1 MDNIQVTHNNDNHH
15 YRIAMDIAK
24 EGSSLWDLT
33 PYVKGRVG
41 DNRFGLQVTW
51 TYQGQLMNVEGMKPY
66 IEGNVGQYSVDDQNN
81 LQLDPNSGVVRYVGD
96 PADCQAGGQVT
107 YYFPEQMFPK
117 EGIFKGYIGLLDDR
131 DGSKNPHIS
140 GVTVWFKVLPGI
152 AQMGHACDF
161 YISDLENA
169 ILKAKQKM
177 RAEDDEYQKQLN
189 DNAKQFSDT
198 LTDALQELRDKYKQE
213 VQKNEDMSAQTRAD
227 LEKLATAAGVIQAH
241 IDAENVVTK
250 VEYDANKR
258 ETDATVKG
266 NTASL
271 QAQQAQLNQLTASPK
286 SDGTTEIA
294 DARVET
300 GNLSART
307 YPTLGDAMRTQIGGV
322 VQALKTNLTER
333 LMLPYSKEDEA
344 FYNQTEKDS
353 NNSGALYYYDV
364 AGESLIHIKTSVE
377 PYTNVYTLI
386 NSTGNVI
393 DYQRNGDKAAS
404 VDITIPLP
412 LGTKT
417 LILGAKAGTSNSAD
431 AVSVYDRGYEVGSV
445 YQGDLSGET
454 PYIESGPNRLSLRI
468 DASKKDVVVKVD
480 KPYQVWSKDDWSDSV
495 TVQHGT
501 DQQFVTIRRE
511 DNTALKIND
520 ILGHFTITTTVPDLE
535 EIVDARTGSSDQ
547 SSRVYES
554 LGEAIRDQA
563 GQATRALRRSLEER
577 DILPYKKE
585 DNAAYRNAGKTS
597 TTSASIY
604 YFNISGVPL
613 LRIRT
618 TVQAYTN
625 IFTFLDAHQQVLDY
639 QRSDDKPV
647 TVDYVVAPP
656 SNAMTLVLGAN
667 PGMSNSNDFVT
678 CFDKGR
684 EIGKFYQ
691 GDLSDDTFYIEHGPK
706 RASLMIDSDH
716 YDNLITADDGYQAWD
731 DHLGKWVSQLLV
743 PQGSKIDFV
752 CVKKADNS
760 DIMSTD
766 MYSHFTFKQIPKS
779 ELHLKSYRNG
789 LTDISDTFSLSY
801 TNILNDNKDN
811 HYYYY
816 NKDIPIGMRIASQF
830 VTVSHNVSWL
840 IDLDDGYEVSFV
852 TAVMNSNGQIMPHDF
867 YNNTNVIKTA
877 VNWVG
882 GHVYENLYTQ
892 GTYAVIFCKKDGSLI
907 NINTIWDHVRIYEV
921 DNTVHFPDYYRSHMQ
936 DRVDTINSK
945 LTSPSDFG
953 FGFITDVHAEFNTKH
968 FPALIDEVRTKTPVN
983 EFMGGGDWA
992 TSWFDSKNDADNKPE
1007 LFHFFEELQRLF
1019 KGVPLLKTVGN
1030 HEWAYGANNAYNI
1043 TSQEMY
1049 AYYLRDADK
1058 MFNDIQWGPDHTYY
1072 YWDDKLNHCRFI
1084 SLNVMDYPDTIK
1096 PTGNADNKEWYFKV
1110 GDTQIKWLKDTLNS
1124 VPDGYVVAIESHL
1137 VPLSADQFASFPAAK
1152 IGTTI
1157 SNGEDLQAIAGA
1169 YAAKTGD
1176 FASAK
1181 GDLLGWFGGHYHA
1194 DDITV
1199 RNGVTYISTIADCMS
1214 VWDIP
1219 NAPKKTAG
1227 TVSEQAFDVAIVDRA
1242 NRKVNLIRIGD
1253 GSDRSFTY

>member
-1 MDNIQVTHNNDNHH
+1 MDNNIQVTHNNDNHH
-15 YRIAMDIAK
+15 YRIAVDIAK

-51 TYQGQLMNVEGMKPY
+51 TYQGQLMNIEGMKPY
-66 IEGNVGQYSVDDQNN
+66 IEGNVGQYSVDDKNN

-96 PADCQAGGQVT
+96 PADCQAGGQAT

-117 EGIFKGYIGLLDDR
+117 AGIFKGYIGLIDDKTQ
-131 DGSKNPHIS
+131 SHVT

-169 ILKAKQKM
+169 ILKAQQKM

-198 LTDALQELRDKYKQE
+198 LTGALQELRDKYKQE

-271 QAQQAQLNQLTASPK
+271 KAQQAQLNQLTASPK

-333 LMLPYSKEDEA
+333 LMLPYSK
-344 FYNQTEKDS
+344 KDS
-353 NNSGALYYYDV
+353 NKSGALYYYDV

-412 LGTKT
+412 LGAKT
-417 LILGAKAGTSNSAD
+417 LILGAEAGTSNSAD

-454 PYIESGPNRLSLRI
+454 HYIESGPSRLSLRI
-468 DASKKDVVVKVD
+468 DASKKDVEVKVD
-480 KPYQVWSKDDWSDSV
+480 KPYQVWSKADWSDSV

-511 DNTALKIND
+511 DNNVLKTND

-554 LGEAIRDQA
+554 LGDAIRDQA
-563 GQATRALRRSLEER
+563 GQATRAVKKSFEEWHAF
-577 DILPYKKE
+577 PYKKE
-585 DNAAYRNAGKTS
+585 DNAAYNNTDKIS

-604 YFNISGVPL
+604 YFNITGVPL

-625 IFTFLDAHQQVLDY
+625 IFTFLDAHQQILNY

-667 PGMSNSNDFVT
+667 PGTSNSKDFVT
-678 CFDKGR
+678 CFDKGL

-691 GDLSDDTFYIEHGPK
+691 GDLTDDTFFIEHGPS

-731 DHLGKWVSQLLV
+731 DHLSKWVSQLLV
-743 PQGSKIDFV
+743 PQGSGTQSVVVRKTD
-752 CVKKADNS
+752 DS
-760 DIMSTD
+760 DIMSTE

-779 ELHLKSYRNG
+779 ELQLKSYRNG
-789 LTDISDTFSLSY
+789 LTDISDIFDLSY
-801 TNILNDNKDN
+801 NNISADGKDSN
-811 HYYYY
+811 YIIY
-816 NKDIPIGMRIASQF
+816 NKDLPDGIRISSQF
-830 VTVSHNVSWL
+830 VTVTHNTSWL
-840 IDLDDGYEVSFV
+840 IDLDDGYEVSFI
-852 TAVMNSNGQIMPHDF
+852 TAVMNSNGEIMPHDF
-867 YNNTNVIKTA
+867 YNNTNVLKTA
-877 VNWVG
+877 VNWAG

-892 GTYAVIFCKKDGSLI
+892 GTYAVVFRKKDDSLI
-907 NINTIWDHVRIYEV
+907 NINTIWDHVRVYEV

-945 LTSPSDFG
+945 LTSPNDFG

-1043 TSQEMY
+1043 TSKEMY

-1084 SLNVMDYPDTIK
+1084 SLNVMDYPSVLK
-1096 PTGNADNKEWYFKV
+1096 PTGNQDNKEWWFEV
-1110 GDTQIKWLKDTLNS
+1110 GNDQINWLKATLNS

-1157 SNGEDLQAIAGA
+1157 TNGEDLQAIASA

-1214 VWDIP
+1214 VWEDIP
-1219 NAPKKTAG
+1219 NVPKKTAG